1 MRKVINKKTPILDL
15 YNRLEKD
22 GCLSSVGL
30 CNTIARE
37 ISPKCSYD
45 FTRLLHPERFSG
57 DGQSIYGGFWGFG
70 DNQAIVKAQMND
82 VMYKFTTLRKNLL
95 LLLRRSDCRGAVAE
109 HQKRVLGFLIYRF
122 LVHRFYIVNFATRL
136 DFRRLGVASGMI
148 KYLKS
153 GISLTHT
160 RIAVDVRETN
170 LSAQFFLAKN
180 GFRAV
185 HVNEGYFQDTKESSY
200 RMYFP

>member
-1 MRKVINKKTPILDL
+1 MNIMNTGTIVIDIREMSERDVDAASRIETGYLDHH
-15 YNRLEKD
+15 
-22 GCLSSVGL
+22 
-30 CNTIARE
+30 
-37 ISPKCSYD
+37 
-45 FTRLLHPERFSG
+45 TR
-57 DGQSIYGGFWGFG
+57 
-70 DNQAIVKAQMND
+70 
-82 VMYKFTTLRKNLL
+82 RKNLL